1 MGENPRPDTANRGDV
16 MKRPDDWGTT
26 AAPRPAIEP
35 LIPAARARELGYTRD
50 EIERLRVAREW
61 ATLRRGIY
69 QRGGPEPDPRDQ
81 HLACAGAALLAVSS
95 PDAVVAHRSA
105 GVLWGLEFLTPPD
118 LDTVWLAVPEL
129 GKVRAYP
136 GLRLW
141 PAQLPADHV
150 TTGAGGLP
158 VTTVARTVVDLARH
172 HNFRQGVVLAES
184 ALRQKLTTKPEID
197 RVLADCRGWPYTR
210 RAARAL
216 EIADGDTESV
226 GESFTRAV
234 LAEAGLRPQA
244 QVNIYRDDGTKIA
257 RVDFLFADERVIV
270 EFDGR
275 VKYDDPDA
283 LWKEKLREDALREA
297 GYQVIRVTWGQLMT
311 SADDFLRRV
320 RAALRR
326 ARSRAQG

>member
-1 MGENPRPDTANRGDV
+1 MGENPPPDTANRGDV

-26 AAPRPAIEP
+26 APPRPAALEP
-35 LIPAARARELGYTRD
+35 LIPAARARELGYSRD
-50 EIERLRVAREW
+50 EIERLRVARQW

-105 GVLWGLEFLTPPD
+105 GVLWGLDFLTPPD

-129 GKVRAYP
+129 GKVRTYP

-141 PAQLPADHV
+141 PAQLPASHV
-150 TTGAGGLP
+150 TTGPGDLP

-172 HNFRQGVVLAES
+172 HHFRAGVAMAES
-184 ALRQKLTTKPEID
+184 ALRRKLTTKPQID
-197 RVLADCRGWPYTR
+197 QVLTDCRGWPYTR

-226 GESFTRAV
+226 GESLTRAI
-234 LAEAGLRPQA
+234 LAEAGLHPQA
-244 QVNIYRDDGTKIA
+244 QVTICRGDGTTIG

-275 VKYDDPDA
+275 LKYDDPDA
-283 LWKEKLREDALREA
+283 LWKEKLREDELRAA
-297 GYQVIRVTWGQLMT
+297 GYQVIRVTWGQLMNA
-311 SADDFLRRV
+311 ADDVLRRV

-326 ARSRAQG
+326 ARAGA